1 MKLHHG
7 FCLFFLFVGELL
19 AFLINILHKGVSDT
33 SFESGM
39 SDDYAVP
46 PDALSCDTT
55 SLESSLILRAS
66 YLDSPKKIENLE
78 KSGSLAKLG
87 KSTTF
92 CNSEIMFLTPICLL
106 QVVN

>member
-1 MKLHHG
+1 MHLR
-7 FCLFFLFVGELL
+7 
-19 AFLINILHKGVSDT
+19 ININKTGVSDT

-55 SLESSLILRAS
+55 SLESSLLLRAS
-66 YLDSPKKIENLE
+66 YMDSPKRTESLE

-87 KSTTF
+87 RFCFTKSNVF
-92 CNSEIMFLTPICLL
+92 
-106 QVVN
+106 VNAFF